1 MSSLVL
7 SLTGRA
13 CFIYTTREEADQS
26 KTLAEV
32 SAVEVNKAKLG
43 NPKKNVNSAT
53 EQDMEGALRKVFWKL
68 ETKITQN
75 FLLMWKEK
83 KELFFKGVDGDED
96 FWCFNCGI
104 LYWSYNDLTDHIL
117 KKYTVSKMDYRC
129 LRKAPLKTTN
139 TKCYECSNTFIS
151 VKKLHIHMES
161 VHY

>member
-83 KELFFKGVDGDED
+83 RELFCKGEDGDED
-96 FWCFNCGI
+96 FWC
-104 LYWSYNDLTDHIL
+104 LT
-117 KKYTVSKMDYRC
+117 TVFYIGALM
-129 LRKAPLKTTN
+129 T
-139 TKCYECSNTFIS
+139 
-151 VKKLHIHMES
+151 
-161 VHY
+161 